1 MRVLLILC
9 LASFVI
15 SEERG
20 RLPDG
25 RAFRTD
31 ADGNQVIDYIAEL
44 ETTVDALTEQVIALE
59 DKGAT
64 SCPQQSC
71 PTLTCPEP
79 VSCDA
84 EVQAAVRNVLERS
97 TSEAS
102 RAESSIT
109 EARKEVEL
117 LRAELE
123 RERAKA
129 RSEIT
134 SLRASMRAPEELSI
148 RTPAI
153 SNAEEMG
160 VSPALVSLRGTVL
173 TEINRLKGR
182 LSKRD
187 TLFKGGSI
195 MAGAVKIKSTNTV
208 ASNGKSLDALRSD
221 AGNAKSLRELAEIRR
236 GLYQIR
242 EIIEKDIKDAERL
255 SR

>member
-9 LASFVI
+9 LTGLLIA
-15 SEERG
+15 EERG

-44 ETTVDALTEQVIALE
+44 ETTVDALTQQVIALE
-59 DKGAT
+59 DKGT
-64 SCPQQSC
+64 PSCPEQSC
-71 PTLTCPEP
+71 PSLTCPEP

-84 EVQAAVRNVLERS
+84 EVQAAIRNVLDRN
-97 TSEAS
+97 TSEVS
-102 RAESSIT
+102 RAESSMI
-109 EARKEVEL
+109 EARKEIEL

-148 RTPAI
+148 RTPVR
-153 SNAEEMG
+153 SEPVETG

-195 MAGAVKIKSTNTV
+195 LAGAVKIKSTEAR
-208 ASNGKSLDALRSD
+208 ASNGKTLDILRSE
-221 AGNAKSLRELAEIRR
+221 ASEAKSLRELAETRR